1 MATFAPK
8 SGDGVR
14 AACKRCGY
22 GKLLLIILIF
32 GN

>member
-22 GKLLLIILIF
+22 GKLLLIEY
-32 GN
+32 